1 MSTTFIKINNATF
14 RHRNDSFYENFNWT
28 VFYQQRF
35 NAFAADGT
43 LTVWEYLM
51 NAGFDERIE
60 EHVDIIKKTGVFPL
74 LDLERI
80 KLSSGQSRKLLIT
93 KAILQKPKILIID
106 NPYLG
111 LDAPSRTEFNTLL
124 EELVTTE
131 DIQLIL
137 AGQYQQLPSIGCIW
151 IILK

>member
-1 MSTTFIKINNATF
+1 MFSPNL
-14 RHRNDSFYENFNWT
+14 Y
-28 VFYQQRF
+28 FYQQRF

-51 NAGFDERIE
+51 NAGFDERIK
-60 EHVDIIKKTGVFPL
+60 EHIDLVKKMGVYAM

-80 KLSSGQSRKLLIT
+80 KLSSGQSRRLLIT

-111 LDAPSRTEFNTLL
+111 LDAPSRKEFNILL
-124 EELVTTE
+124 DNLVKE
-131 DIQLIL
+131 SGIQLIL
-137 AGQYQQLPSIGCIW
+137 AGHYKELPLSLIHI
-151 IILK
+151 